1 MIVLMATTIIVS
13 YIRVFLLRQW
23 AVCLMFFPAL
33 LLAYQLHFLLI
44 CWSFLFSHLV
54 CILFSPTLACILTQ
68 FIGSAGFFG
77 CHCTFSL
84 PNWHLAY
91 FTARLCCL
99 YANCIWHYE
108 FVKQSLLHFMRGL
121 WSHSNPSFCLRWR
134 RCVTRTTKNSH
145 YACVIRNTLGAQ
157 IDWFV
162 NGTPNGA

>member
-1 MIVLMATTIIVS
+1 MSISLKTMSSLPNVLSGTVACIPIAFSLNMLIIS
-13 YIRVFLLRQW
+13 L
-23 AVCLMFFPAL
+23 
-33 LLAYQLHFLLI
+33 
-44 CWSFLFSHLV
+44 
-54 CILFSPTLACILTQ
+54 CILFWPTLACILTQ

-121 WSHSNPSFCLRWR
+121 WSHSNPSFCLRW
-134 RCVTRTTKNSH
+134 CVSRTTKNSH